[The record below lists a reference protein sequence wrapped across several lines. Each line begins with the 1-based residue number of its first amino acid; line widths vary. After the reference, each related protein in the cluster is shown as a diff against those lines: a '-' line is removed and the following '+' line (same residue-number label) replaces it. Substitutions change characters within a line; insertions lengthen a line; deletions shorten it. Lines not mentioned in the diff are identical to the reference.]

1 MSAVGSLDRVYDRA
15 AEAAR
20 LGADAVLSTAYES
33 SYTLRLAVHL
43 AAAIPNA
50 RRAHGL
56 GTAHVL
62 LQDSCAAAVV
72 LDGRIAGTSVP
83 APFAEAWS

>member
-1 MSAVGSLDRVYDRA
+1 M
-15 AEAAR
+15 
-20 LGADAVLSTAYES
+20 
-33 SYTLRLAVHL
+33 
-43 AAAIPNA
+43 PNA

-62 LQDSCAAAVV
+62 LQDSCASAAVI
-72 LDGRIAGTSVP
+72 DGALAGAPVP